1 LAARWRRNLL
11 EELTTWPGIVILSAM
26 KAVALVRR
34 RVVVAADAF
43 VELMIWRVPEQVRSS
58 THLFKYRLAYVV
70 KERCVLRYDNES
82 GKGDHRH
89 TEGADEPYTFSTPDQ
104 LMADFEADVARWN
117 HEHGRS

>member
-1 LAARWRRNLL
+1 
-11 EELTTWPGIVILSAM
+11 M

-34 RVVVAADAF
+34 RVIVATDAF
-43 VELMIWRVPEQVRSS
+43 VEVVIWHVPEPVPPS

-70 KERCVLRYDNES
+70 EERCVLRYDNERA
-82 GKGDHRH
+82 KGDHRH
-89 TEGADEPYTFSTPDQ
+89 TEATEEPYGFSTPDQ

>member
-1 LAARWRRNLL
+1 
-11 EELTTWPGIVILSAM
+11 M

-34 RVVVAADAF
+34 RVVLAADAF
-43 VELMIWRVPEQVRSS
+43 VEVVIWQVPEPVPPS

-70 KERCVLRYDNES
+70 EERCVLRYDNER

-89 TEGADEPYTFSTPDQ
+89 TETREEPYTFSTPDQ

-117 HEHGRS
+117 YENGRS